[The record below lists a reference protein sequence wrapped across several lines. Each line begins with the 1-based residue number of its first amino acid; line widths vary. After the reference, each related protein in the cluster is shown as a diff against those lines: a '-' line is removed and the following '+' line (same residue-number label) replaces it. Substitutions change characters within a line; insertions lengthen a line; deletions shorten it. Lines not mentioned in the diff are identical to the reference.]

1 MCFPGTSG
9 LSARPNLKY
18 SWEWGQPQ
26 GTQAATAPCCSHA
39 TRWSWGQRF
48 REHWTMTR
56 PLPHRAEPEFALLS
70 NSAGFRA
77 KLIPKLPLFLLL
89 SGLCSGL
96 ACLRGGQTPSVLPC
110 LAHQAPATCLWII
123 PGAKQELGHGG
134 SQAPACLLSTFPEY
148 RLGSSWHSA
157 EPQAGSVAFS
167 ALGFVSGPAVSPQQ
181 NCARVS
187 ASLGTAPAGQRSAGA
202 PVLTSLPASSR
213 RSLPWPP
220 RPLPVPGSPGKSS
233 AVKAKSGLPDAGQSW
248 PGAVGRWQPGSGED

>member
-1 MCFPGTSG
+1 MLDSEPSSSPSCPFSCCFQGCARG
-9 LSARPNLKY
+9 LPA
-18 SWEWGQPQ
+18 Q
-26 GTQAATAPCCSHA
+26 GGA
-39 TRWSWGQRF
+39 
-48 REHWTMTR
+48 
-56 PLPHRAEPEFALLS
+56 
-70 NSAGFRA
+70 
-77 KLIPKLPLFLLL
+77 KLPL
-89 SGLCSGL
+89 SCR
-96 ACLRGGQTPSVLPC
+96 AWPIT
-110 LAHQAPATCLWII
+110 PATCLWII
-123 PGAKQELGHGG
+123 PGAKQEMGHGG

-233 AVKAKSGLPDAGQSW
+233 AVKAKSRLPDAGQPW